1 MYNNMFLIFIL
12 SILALVELMD
22 IPDRNAYKI
31 FSGIKRGFKDLL
43 ISKKLNNFQND
54 LSPRLLSN
62 NLVSA
67 KAMKSS
73 LNIFNLISD
82 KMILEKIL
90 NAKISEGLKSD
101 DINFKKA
108 CKSFN
113 ADSQNMPRV
122 HIVTLLNH
130 IEKSL
135 KGLTTKEIKA
145 QFDILANRT
154 SIKYFF
160 AEVRKILEKE
170 EDDDCDNERCQDICE
185 EEISDDEESEYEID
199 RSESE
204 SNMMMMMM
212 MMMMMIMMM
221 IVMIVKM
228 KIKMLMMMVMMI

>member
-1 MYNNMFLIFIL
+1 MFLIFIL

-31 FSGIKRGFKDLL
+31 FSGMKRGFKDLL

-108 CKSFN
+108 CKS
-113 ADSQNMPRV
+113 
-122 HIVTLLNH
+122 I
-130 IEKSL
+130 
-135 KGLTTKEIKA
+135 
-145 QFDILANRT
+145 
-154 SIKYFF
+154 
-160 AEVRKILEKE
+160 
-170 EDDDCDNERCQDICE
+170 
-185 EEISDDEESEYEID
+185 
-199 RSESE
+199 
-204 SNMMMMMM
+204 
-212 MMMMMIMMM
+212 
-221 IVMIVKM
+221 
-228 KIKMLMMMVMMI
+228 

>member
-1 MYNNMFLIFIL
+1 
-12 SILALVELMD
+12 
-22 IPDRNAYKI
+22 
-31 FSGIKRGFKDLL
+31 
-43 ISKKLNNFQND
+43 
-54 LSPRLLSN
+54 
-62 NLVSA
+62 
-67 KAMKSS
+67 MKSS

-122 HIVTLLNH
+122 HVVTLLNH

-212 MMMMMIMMM
+212 IMMM